1 MIIPNNM
8 ISHVGKIFQGEY
20 AVLGALENPYII
32 DIGANVGG
40 FAVWA
45 HEFFKNPKI
54 DCYEPI
60 KENYSLLRQNTAGT
74 DIAIRNF
81 AIGKED
87 GERQMY
93 YGLHNCGEASLYSG
107 EEQAKEGEI
116 VKVMSAKHL
125 PECDIMK
132 IDTEGAEIEILEN
145 LVNFPSIFL
154 IEFHSAHNRRRID
167 ELLLDYTLLE
177 CTMRG
182 YNYGV
187 LKYLRTN
194 LCIQEQT
201 A

>member
-8 ISHVGKIFQGEY
+8 ISHIGKIFQGEY
-20 AVLGALENPYII
+20 AAFGVIDNPYII

-60 KENYSLLRQNTAGT
+60 KENFNLLRQNIEGT
-74 DIAIRNF
+74 DIAIRNI

-87 GERQMY
+87 GERMMY
-93 YGLHNCGEASLYSG
+93 YGLNNCGEASLYEG
-107 EEQAKEGEI
+107 EEQRSEGEM

-125 PECDIMK
+125 PRCDIMK

-145 LVNFPSIFL
+145 LVNFPMAFL
-154 IEFHSAHNRRRID
+154 IEFHSAANRRRID
-167 ELLLDYTLLE
+167 EILVDYILIE

-182 YNYGV
+182 YNYGI
-187 LKYLRTN
+187 LKYIKGDVNGST
-194 LCIQEQT
+194 
-201 A
+201 